1 MRKNFYTD
9 KYKDKSAP
17 LRTHYF
23 MNQGIMEFSIRK
35 LKKELKEIEKEIT
48 LEDAVEWLESSEMFT
63 DAEIKDFIETYQK
76 LHSAQV
82 VLEYKSVRQ

>member
-9 KYKDKSAP
+9 KYKDQEPP

-48 LEDAVEWLESSEMFT
+48 LEDAIEWLEASEMFT
-63 DAEIKDFIETYQK
+63 DAEIKDFIEN
-76 LHSAQV
+76 
-82 VLEYKSVRQ
+82 YKRNYEEND

>member
-9 KYKDKSAP
+9 KYKDQEPP

-23 MNQGIMEFSIRK
+23 MNHGIMEFSIRK

-48 LEDAVEWLESSEMFT
+48 LEDAIEWLEASEMFT
-63 DAEIKDFIETYQK
+63 DAEIKDFIENYEKNYSNDGQ
-76 LHSAQV
+76 
-82 VLEYKSVRQ
+82 

>member
-9 KYKDKSAP
+9 KYEDKSPP

-23 MNQGIMEFSIRK
+23 MNYGIMEFSIRK

-48 LEDAVEWLESSEMFT
+48 LEDAVDWLEASEMYT
-63 DAEIKDFIETYQK
+63 DAEIEDFISTYK
-76 LHSAQV
+76 NNF
-82 VLEYKSVRQ
+82 EEND